1 MSGPCWLTGDDPLMT
16 GYHDHEWGRP
26 VTGERALYERICLE
40 GFQSGLSWRTVL
52 AKRPAFREVFAGFDP
67 SVVAGFGPG
76 DVDRLLLDARII
88 RHRRK
93 IEATIA
99 NARAT
104 VTLWESGQ
112 TLRAVIWAQAPA
124 AGRRP
129 APAAL
134 TDLPGTTPV
143 AIQLSKQLRRLG
155 FAFVGP
161 ATTYATMQACGIV
174 NDHLTD
180 CPVRPDVERE
190 RAPVLAQLSPPVPE
204 VPPVP

>member
-1 MSGPCWLTGDDPLMT
+1 VSGPCWLTGDDPLMT
-16 GYHDHEWGRP
+16 GYHDLEWGRP
-26 VTGERALYERICLE
+26 VTGERGLYERVCLE

-67 SVVAGFGPG
+67 SVVAGFGPA

-99 NARAT
+99 NARA
-104 VTLWESGQ
+104 VLGLWESGQ
-112 TLRAVIWAQAPA
+112 SLRTLIWAPA
-124 AGRRP
+124 AGRPP
-129 APAAL
+129 APAVL
-134 TDLPGTTPV
+134 SDLPATTP
-143 AIQLSKQLRRLG
+143 AAAELSKRLRLLG

-161 ATTYATMQACGIV
+161 TTVYATMQACGIV
-174 NDHLTD
+174 NDHLTG
-180 CPVRPDVERE
+180 CPVRAEVEGE
-190 RAPVLAQLSPPVPE
+190 RARVLAELSPQ